1 MMKKITF
8 VLIAF
13 CLASIVAYSQELSY
27 YLPDSVTYNPAI
39 PTPESII
46 GHKVGQWHVTHDKL
60 VYYMRELAK
69 ASDRIKIEQT
79 GRTYED
85 RPQLLLTI
93 TSPKNH
99 ANLEQIRQQHLD
111 LCNPAKSANLNVEN
125 MPVVIWQGYSI
136 HGNEPSGSNA
146 ALLYAY
152 YLAAAQGK
160 QIEETLENTIILL
173 DPSFNPDGLNRFAH
187 WANMHKS
194 KHLVTDPQSR
204 EFNEV
209 WPGGRFNHYWF
220 DLNRDWLPAQHL
232 ESQNRL
238 KKFHEWKPNVLT
250 DHHEMGSNSTFFF
263 QPGVPSRTNPL
274 TPAKNQELTGKI
286 GKFHAAFLDRIGSL
300 YYTKEGFDDFYYGKG
315 STYPDIQGAVGILFE
330 QGSSRGHAQET
341 IHGVLTFPFTIRNQ
355 FTTSLSTLEAAKTLR
370 KELLN
375 YQRESFQT
383 AIQQANASPI
393 KGYVF
398 GDKNDKAK
406 TYHFLE
412 MLERHQVEIYELK
425 GKIIA
430 DNQEFESGSA
440 FIIPTNQ
447 PQYRLITTIFQ
458 KELKFKDSLFYDV
471 SAWTMPLAFNL
482 PYAELKSL
490 NNAIV
495 GNKISQAV
503 FPTGEVV
510 GGKSEYAYLFE
521 WNEYYAPKLLY
532 EVLNNQLIA
541 KVATDPFEIATAN
554 GSMKFDYG
562 TIMIPVKNQPKN
574 ENEIYQ
580 LIEKHAKINGI
591 KVYAVKTGLV
601 SDGIDLGSNNFSI
614 LEKPKVAMLVGT
626 GVAPSD
632 AGEIWHL
639 ADQRFGLPI
648 TMIDVNNLNSA
659 NIDKYNSLIIVSGNY
674 GSINRDKI
682 KTWVQNGGTL
692 VLFETA
698 IEWGANGLVNINLK
712 RGKTDSIKVARY
724 ADLENNLGAQ
734 EMGGSI
740 FQAKVDLTHPLLY
753 GYQTSTLSFFKA
765 NSVYMQRN
773 ANPYSTPAQ
782 YTANPLQSGYISKA
796 NAEMIKNAAAINV
809 NSLGRGRVIS
819 IDNDLNFRAF
829 WYGGTKL
836 FMNTLFFGK
845 VIDARSAR

>member
-8 VLIAF
+8 VLIAL

-39 PTPESII
+39 PTPESVI

-69 ASDRIKIEQT
+69 VSDRIKIEQT

-111 LCNPAKSANLNVEN
+111 LCNPAKSASLNVEN

-160 QIEETLENTIILL
+160 QIEEALENTIILL

-204 EFNEV
+204 EFSEV

-341 IHGVLTFPFTIRNQ
+341 THGVLTFPFTIRNQ
-355 FTTSLSTLEAAKTLR
+355 FTTSLSTLEAAKNLR

-412 MLERHQVEIYELK
+412 MLERHQIEIYELK
-425 GKIIA
+425 GKIIT

-490 NNAIV
+490 NNAIL
-495 GNKISQAV
+495 GNKLSHAV
-503 FPTGEVV
+503 FPMGEVV
-510 GGKSEYAYLFE
+510 GGKSDYAYLFE

-532 EVLNNQLIA
+532 EVLNHQLIA

-554 GSMKFDYG
+554 GNMKFDYG
-562 TIMIPVKNQPKN
+562 TIMIPAKNQPKS
-574 ENEIYQ
+574 EDEIYQ

-601 SDGIDLGSNNFSI
+601 SDGIDLGSSNFSI

-648 TMIDVNNLNSA
+648 TMIDVNNFNSA
-659 NIDKYNSLIIVSGNY
+659 NIDKYNTLIMVSGSY
-674 GSINRDKI
+674 GSVNKDKI

-712 RGKTDSIKVARY
+712 KGKTDSLKVARY

-782 YTANPLQSGYISKA
+782 YTSNPLQSGYISKA

-809 NSLGRGRVIS
+809 NALGRGRVIS

>member
-1 MMKKITF
+1 
-8 VLIAF
+8 
-13 CLASIVAYSQELSY
+13 
-27 YLPDSVTYNPAI
+27 
-39 PTPESII
+39 
-46 GHKVGQWHVTHDKL
+46 
-60 VYYMRELAK
+60 
-69 ASDRIKIEQT
+69 
-79 GRTYED
+79 
-85 RPQLLLTI
+85 
-93 TSPKNH
+93 
-99 ANLEQIRQQHLD
+99 
-111 LCNPAKSANLNVEN
+111 
-125 MPVVIWQGYSI
+125 
-136 HGNEPSGSNA
+136 
-146 ALLYAY
+146 LYAY
-152 YLAAAQGK
+152 YLAAAQGR
-160 QIEETLENTIILL
+160 QIEEALDNTIILL

-204 EFNEV
+204 EFSEV

-274 TPAKNQELTGKI
+274 TPDKNQELTGKI

-355 FTTSLSTLEAAKTLR
+355 FTTSLSTLEAAKNLR

-383 AIQQANASPI
+383 AVQQANASPI
-393 KGYVF
+393 KGYIV
-398 GDKNDKAK
+398 GDKNDRAK

-412 MLERHQVEIYELK
+412 MLERHQIEVYELK
-425 GKIIA
+425 GKITV

-482 PYAELKSL
+482 PYGELKSL
-490 NNAIV
+490 SNTIL
-495 GNKISQAV
+495 GNKLAHAI
-503 FPTGEVV
+503 FPMGEVV

-521 WNEYYAPKLLY
+521 WDEYYAPKLLY
-532 EVLNNQLIA
+532 EVLHRGLIA

-554 GSMKFDYG
+554 GNMKFDYG
-562 TIMIPVKNQPKN
+562 TIMIPAKNQAKS
-574 ENEIYQ
+574 EDEIYQ
-580 LIEKHAKINGI
+580 LIENQAKLNGI

-601 SDGIDLGSNNFSI
+601 SDGIDLGSNSFSI

-626 GVAPSD
+626 GVAASD

-648 TMIDVNNLNSA
+648 TMIDVNNFNSA
-659 NIDKYNSLIIVSGNY
+659 NIDKYNTLIMVSGNY
-674 GSINRDKI
+674 GSLNREKI
-682 KTWVQNGGTL
+682 RNWVQNGGSL

-698 IEWGANGLVNINLK
+698 IEWGANGLVSINLK
-712 RGKTDSIKVARY
+712 KSKTDSLKVGRY

-753 GYQTSTLSFFKA
+753 GYNTPTLSFFKA

-773 ANPYSTPAQ
+773 SNPYSTPAQ

-796 NAEMIKNAAAINV
+796 NAEMMRNVAAINV
-809 NSLGRGRVIS
+809 NALGRGRVIS

-829 WYGGTKL
+829 WFGGTKL

>member
-1 MMKKITF
+1 MKKITF
-8 VLIAF
+8 ILLAF
-13 CLASIVAYSQELSY
+13 FLASVVAYSQDLKY
-27 YLPDSVTYNPAI
+27 YLPDSITYNPAI
-39 PTPESII
+39 PTPESVI

-69 ASDRIKIEQT
+69 SSDRIKIEQT

-85 RPQLLLTI
+85 RPQLLLII

-111 LCNPAKSANLNVEN
+111 LCNPAKSASLNIDN

-152 YLAAAQGK
+152 YLAAAQGR
-160 QIEETLENTIILL
+160 QIEEALDNTIILL

-204 EFNEV
+204 EFSEV

-355 FTTSLSTLEAAKTLR
+355 FTTSLSTLEAAKNLR

-393 KGYVF
+393 KGYIV

-412 MLERHQVEIYELK
+412 MLERHQIEIYELK
-425 GKIIA
+425 GKITV

-482 PYAELKSL
+482 PYGELKSL
-490 NNAIV
+490 NSSIL
-495 GNKISQAV
+495 GNKLSKAN
-503 FPTGEVV
+503 FPVGEVI

-521 WNEYYAPKLLY
+521 WDEYYAPKLLY
-532 EVLNNQLIA
+532 EVLNSGLIA
-541 KVATDPFEIATAN
+541 KVATDPFEIVTAN
-554 GSMKFDYG
+554 GNIKFDYG
-562 TIMIPVKNQPKN
+562 TIMIPAKNQAKSGD
-574 ENEIYQ
+574 EIYQ
-580 LIEKHAKINGI
+580 LLENQAKLNGI

-601 SDGIDLGSNNFSI
+601 SDGIDLGSNSFSI
-614 LEKPKVAMLVGT
+614 LEKPKVAMLVGA

-648 TMIDVNNLNSA
+648 TMIDVNNFNSA
-659 NIDKYNSLIIVSGNY
+659 IIDKYNTLIMVSGNY
-674 GSINRDKI
+674 GSLNKEKI
-682 KTWVQNGGTL
+682 RNWVQSGGSL
-692 VLFETA
+692 ILFETA
-698 IEWGANGLVNINLK
+698 IEWGANGLVSINLK
-712 RGKTDSIKVARY
+712 KNKADSLKVGRY

-740 FQAKVDLTHPLLY
+740 FQAAVDLTHPLLY
-753 GYQTSTLSFFKA
+753 GYNTPTLSFFKA
-765 NSVYMQRN
+765 NSIYMQRN
-773 ANPYSTPAQ
+773 SNPYSTPAQ

-796 NAEMIKNAAAINV
+796 NAEMMRNVAAINV
-809 NSLGRGRVIS
+809 NTLGRGRVIS
-819 IDNDLNFRAF
+819 IDNNLNFRAF
-829 WYGGTKL
+829 WFGGTKL